1 MPLDHNPA
9 TPLPALLSAQTWL
22 PPEYAHSL
30 SNHLP
35 MALHALQAL
44 GARPERL
51 QQFFGQYAMQ
61 HFQAAA
67 ATPPAPEHS
76 GPWTDG
82 LGNIQAFEALR
93 RQFLHSLNTEGREA
107 LLQATL
113 PVLWPGLAA
122 AAFHGPIRVG
132 HALQAGHGPELAA
145 ALAYWAAR
153 WQPLPAVAA
162 LPVSAGALS
171 SEPAA
176 AAPTQPAAAA
186 APAGLSLADWAAQL
200 QAARPEPASRARTIS
215 RRMAEVSASPAYQ
228 ALAGALAPAAS
239 LRERVQQLASLALPA
254 YAASGDFTL
263 LHAVTGLRA
272 VQVMLPWLEAEGAH
286 IDVSVLDR
294 ALVAAWLSTRPRRQ
308 PAMDRLLDWPEVMAL
323 AVASPDEHVI
333 KLVHAC
339 HEQAANWGDAA
350 CLAAANRAVQPAT
363 PADTPDEP
371 GALR

>member
-1 MPLDHNPA
+1 MPLDHTPA
-9 TPLPALLSAQTWL
+9 NPLPALLSAQTWL
-22 PPEYAHSL
+22 PPEYGQSL

-44 GARPERL
+44 GASPERL

-67 ATPPAPEHS
+67 GTPPAPEGS
-76 GPWTDG
+76 GPWADK
-82 LGNIQAFEALR
+82 LGDIQAFEALR
-93 RQFLHSLNTEGREA
+93 RQFLHTLNTEGREA

-153 WQPLPAVAA
+153 WQPLPAVQ
-162 LPVSAGALS
+162 
-171 SEPAA
+171 
-176 AAPTQPAAAA
+176 APTAM
-186 APAGLSLADWAAQL
+186 SLAEWAAQL
-200 QAARPEPASRARTIS
+200 QAARPEPASRAPTIS
-215 RRMAEVSASPAYQ
+215 RRMAEVSTSPAYQ
-228 ALAGALAPAAS
+228 ELAGALAPAAS
-239 LRERVQQLASLALPA
+239 LRQRVQQLASLALPA
-254 YAASGDFTL
+254 YAATGDFTL

-272 VQVMLPWLEAEGAH
+272 VQVMLPWLEAEGTH

-323 AVASPDEHVI
+323 AVANPDEHVI

-339 HEQAANWGDAA
+339 HEQAAHWGDAA
-350 CLAAANRAVQPAT
+350 CLAAANRAVQPDA
-363 PADTPDEP
+363 PAGTLDSPAQP
-371 GALR
+371 GPLR